1 MFCNTNFI
9 ANLFLFWYNYN
20 KRSFANFE
28 ESVEEK
34 KMVLNDVEED
44 LPYTMGRLIA
54 GARNKKNISL
64 EELSQGVMS
73 AEDLNFIEKDNVGF
87 SVGTPWDF
95 ASYLRVLCGAG
106 RV

>member
-34 KMVLNDVEED
+34 KMALNDVEED

-54 GARNKKNISL
+54 GARKKKNISL
-64 EELSQGVMS
+64 EELSQ
-73 AEDLNFIEKDNVGF
+73 
-87 SVGTPWDF
+87 
-95 ASYLRVLCGAG
+95 
-106 RV
+106 